1 MIKKNFFLLLLQLVL
16 FINTATVFAQEQSLK
31 ALVLLNSSAVESK
44 MAREYL
50 IPYLEHF
57 GILYETKEISELKTI
72 KNLGAY
78 PLIIIS
84 HDKISKNNSILDQ
97 TIVKKIT
104 NAMKSG
110 SGVVSFD
117 ADLFTTRTVVDSI
130 KVDTLHFSNTSHY
143 ITELHAGTPKLRLFS
158 EMKLAK
164 SGSALKSLI
173 ESNSF
178 PVLSVSDEIGKRLVV
193 WHTNAWMQ
201 TTVLGPL
208 AGMDDCLWRSLVWAA
223 RKPFVMHALRP
234 IVTMRVDDVAGCGTI
249 WKQSPLNW
257 IKIANNYNIKPWLG
271 LFIYNLTP
279 EAITELR
286 EYILSGQATASP
298 HAFGRPSRDKSNNVI
313 YSPNNTNDGFYY
325 NPKAMALRETEY
337 DEFIFFDHHLSQP
350 IADNEAIK
358 GLKAVDQWYSDNQ
371 PLPKSKYFVAHYY
384 EMSSNIIE
392 HVSTQWGMEFVAQN
406 KALDNPWS
414 DSVKWVK
421 QGPFRRY
428 EQPGTNTDNET
439 LRGNRPIYYAD
450 FTNLAGYPFFNC
462 ITEIRDNA
470 GYEWAPDNNN
480 EASAGRGITQLR
492 RALSSM
498 CLGVLFTH
506 ETDFI
511 YLIDPKN
518 WDWQLKTITKAVS
531 EFNPLYLTIDDA
543 LEIVRAMK
551 TSKFNHAS
559 FSGKENKL
567 SLNLTGNAKVKTSVY
582 LYTEGKDGS
591 IEQQILDIK
600 PFSKELRTEF
610 IIKQ

>member
-1 MIKKNFFLLLLQLVL
+1 MIKNIFFLLLLQLVL

-31 ALVLLNSSAVESK
+31 TLVLLNSSSAESK
-44 MAREYL
+44 TARECL
-50 IPYLEHF
+50 IPYLEHL

-84 HDKISKNNSILDQ
+84 HDRISTNNSSLDK

-104 NAMKSG
+104 NAMESG
-110 SGVVSFD
+110 TGVVSFD
-117 ADLFTTRTVVDSI
+117 ADLFTTGIAVDSV
-130 KVDTLHFSNTSHY
+130 KVDTLHFNNTSHY

-164 SGSALKSLI
+164 SGSTLKPLITSKSTAL
-173 ESNSF
+173 
-178 PVLSVSDEIGKRLVV
+178 LSVSDEIGKRLVV
-193 WHTNAWMQ
+193 WHSNAWMQ

-208 AGMDDCLWRSLVWAA
+208 AGLDDCLWRSLVWAA

-286 EYILSGQATASP
+286 GYVLSGQATASP
-298 HAFGRPSRDKSNNVI
+298 HALGRPARDNNNNVI

-337 DEFIFFDHHLSQP
+337 DEFIYYNHQHAQP
-350 IADNEAIK
+350 FSDDEAIK
-358 GLKAVDQWYSDNQ
+358 GLKAVDQWYADNQ
-371 PLPKSKYFVAHYY
+371 PLPKSKYFVAHFY
-384 EMSSNIIE
+384 EMSSNIIK

-421 QGPFRRY
+421 QGPFRLY
-428 EQPGTNTDNET
+428 EQPGTSTETET
-439 LRGNRPIYYAD
+439 LKGNRPIYYAD

-462 ITEIRDNA
+462 FTEIRDNA

-480 EASAGRGITQLR
+480 EASAGRGLTQLR

-511 YLIDPKN
+511 YSIDPKN
-518 WDWQLKTITKAVS
+518 WDWQLKTITEGVS
-531 EFNPLYLTIDDA
+531 DFNPLYLTIDDA
-543 LEIVRAMK
+543 VEIVRAMK
-551 TSKFNHAS
+551 TSKFNQVS
-559 FSGKENKL
+559 FSRKENKL
-567 SLNLTGNAKVKTSVY
+567 RLNLTGNAKVTTSAY
-582 LYTEGKDGS
+582 LYTEGKNGS
-591 IEQQILDIK
+591 IEQKILDIK
-600 PFSKELRTEF
+600 PFSKGLKSEF
-610 IIKQ
+610 SLNQ